1 MWKENE
7 YEESTISK
15 IFKRVTNNHSFSQ
28 SQQQTQAMKIPRG
41 WDQSINL
48 LNVAGSTEKLRAIPR
63 SYKIRPS
70 FSVNT
75 LRKLLCEPKYRVA
88 TKGKSNI
95 IFETDCSNCEAVYFD
110 EFKRYFKLRSDE
122 TNNLLRIAIVKTW
135 NCNRM
140 LGSRSQL

>member
-1 MWKENE
+1 MK
-7 YEESTISK
+7 K
-15 IFKRVTNNHSFSQ
+15 ALLVKFLRVTNNHSFSQ
-28 SQQQTQAMKIPRG
+28 SQQQTQVMKIPRG

-63 SYKIRPS
+63 SYKIRS
-70 FSVNT
+70 AFSVNT

-88 TKGKSNI
+88 TKGKNNI

-110 EFKRYFKLRSDE
+110 EFKRYFKLRSDG

-140 LGSRSQL
+140 LESRSQL